1 MAAAPRPTMRQEDVI
16 DARTAVIDLKGAD
29 FCTPPHSQGFP
40 WPPRQD
46 DAEVEPVREP
56 VREPAQPAPAGY
68 GVRTAPSSRAAREH
82 SPRKATAKYEVLLTR
97 IQKLIEEQR
106 GVHNV
111 DRDALVRLLQVRFPG
126 LPASWLAVFLRVFG
140 GAQRDEL
147 RKILRAN
154 NVSYHRHGNRRANQ
168 MMSKTE
174 MADQLHGI
182 IRSQFPPYYGLA
194 RQDETEGTLSRSITK
209 ATALARSMGR
219 TISPQ
224 EHAAPAPARASP
236 PHAESPYVAVRSG
249 PQGPMLQGSAPPQI
263 KADPPPDAE
272 AAPQAGPGGAAGS
285 GQSEDA
291 EAMAAMYALASMPQ
305 VCL

>member
-1 MAAAPRPTMRQEDVI
+1 
-16 DARTAVIDLKGAD
+16 
-29 FCTPPHSQGFP
+29 
-40 WPPRQD
+40 
-46 DAEVEPVREP
+46 
-56 VREPAQPAPAGY
+56 
-68 GVRTAPSSRAAREH
+68 
-82 SPRKATAKYEVLLTR
+82 
-97 IQKLIEEQR
+97 
-106 GVHNV
+106 
-111 DRDALVRLLQVRFPG
+111 
-126 LPASWLAVFLRVFG
+126 
-140 GAQRDEL
+140 
-147 RKILRAN
+147 
-154 NVSYHRHGNRRANQ
+154 
-168 MMSKTE
+168 MSKTE

-236 PHAESPYVAVRSG
+236 QHAESSYVAVRSG

-263 KADPPPDAE
+263 KADPPQE
-272 AAPQAGPGGAAGS
+272 AAPQAGPGSAAGG